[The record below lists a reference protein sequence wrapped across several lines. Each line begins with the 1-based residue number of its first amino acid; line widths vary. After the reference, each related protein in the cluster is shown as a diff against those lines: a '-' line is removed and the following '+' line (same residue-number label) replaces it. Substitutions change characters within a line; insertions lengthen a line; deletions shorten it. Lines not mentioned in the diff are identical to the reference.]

1 MYSFFGLAN
10 VQSIL
15 VFDYSWPKA
24 QANQMTTEQK
34 SFAAEWP
41 ANFWENMEERDRND
55 DSTYHVKT
63 THVSLKVKAFDLLDE
78 LNQCIHCQVAQKNR

>member
-15 VFDYSWPKA
+15 MFDYSCPKA

-41 ANFWENMEERDRND
+41 ANFWEKMEERD
-55 DSTYHVKT
+55 
-63 THVSLKVKAFDLLDE
+63 E
-78 LNQCIHCQVAQKNR
+78 E